1 MVSVLSQLP
10 AKKGSNPY
18 LLQQIP
24 VPGRRFSHIHV
35 DLIGPL
41 PQSCGYTFL
50 FTIIERTSRWP
61 ETIPIQSTTVEE
73 SANILLCF
81 WIPTFGVPAVITS
94 GHGAQFTSSIWTSLC
109 RFLPSLIQRPGRKV
123 SSLSQGVPES
133 LVVWNRLV
141 PPSTSGV
148 FPERILL
155 SPSLKLFL
163 VLPWFYLESLD
174 SPQLPSSQHLRR
186 IQSILKNNS
195 PSLLCSSNPETRSDC
210 VQFILLF
217 MCFHQ

>member
-41 PQSCGYTFL
+41 PQSCAYTFL

-109 RFLPSLIQRPGRKV
+109 RFLPSSIQRPGRKV
-123 SSLSQGVPES
+123 SSSSQGVPES

-148 FPERILL
+148 FPERIL
-155 SPSLKLFL
+155 
-163 VLPWFYLESLD
+163 
-174 SPQLPSSQHLRR
+174 HLRR